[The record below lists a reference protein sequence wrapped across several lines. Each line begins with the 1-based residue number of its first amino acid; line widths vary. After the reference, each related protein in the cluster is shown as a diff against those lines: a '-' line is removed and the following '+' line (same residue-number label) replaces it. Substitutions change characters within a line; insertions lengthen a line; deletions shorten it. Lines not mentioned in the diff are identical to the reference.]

1 MKSIGKI
8 LIGTTIVAGLVGGG
22 IWFAKQRAAQA
33 PEQRYKLVTIEKG
46 DVTQTVSANGT
57 LNPVVL
63 ISVGTQ
69 VSGTVRKLFVDFNDK
84 VKKGQPLLELDDA
97 LVAASERQSAAN
109 VINAQAA
116 LDLAQANEARI
127 KQLFAQEYVSKQEY
141 DQSQQALKS
150 ARAQLALA
158 RAQNERDRANVNF
171 TVIRSPVD
179 GVVID
184 RVVDIGQTVAASFQ
198 TPTLIKI
205 AQDLSEMRIDTS
217 FAEADIGNIREGQK
231 ARFTVDAFPN
241 RSFVGDVQQIRL
253 NPTNTQNVVTYNVRI
268 NVANPDHLLLPG
280 MTAYVNIGVQK
291 REGVL
296 LVPNAALRY
305 KPADAAEKKAGN
317 GPGNGQPG
325 GMAPGMGA
333 GMTGMGP
340 GGAPGAGKGKKRD
353 GQSGT
358 VYVLSG
364 EEIKPVSVQLGITDN
379 RNTEIVGGEL
389 KAGDRVVTGENAGS
403 DKKPSSVGMRMF

>member
-1 MKSIGKI
+1 MKSIGRI
-8 LIGTTIVAGLVGGG
+8 LIGATIVAGLVGGG

-217 FAEADIGNIREGQK
+217 FAEADIGSIREGQK

-291 REGVL
+291 REGTL

-305 KPADAAEKKAGN
+305 KPAD
-317 GPGNGQPG
+317 
-325 GMAPGMGA
+325 
-333 GMTGMGP
+333 
-340 GGAPGAGKGKKRD
+340 
-353 GQSGT
+353 
-358 VYVLSG
+358 
-364 EEIKPVSVQLGITDN
+364 
-379 RNTEIVGGEL
+379 
-389 KAGDRVVTGENAGS
+389 
-403 DKKPSSVGMRMF
+403 